1 MITPIKLFLAFKNKK
16 RLTTLSL
23 KSVIILGIAVG
34 ILVPALVVGPL
45 LARDSYQR
53 EMDARIDAL
62 LQQYGNMLEQTMV
75 IQLWQFDVVTA
86 QTFVNAV
93 MLNTSVVSVVVEYT
107 TGRPFVRAEN
117 SRRRTG
123 TIVRDVRIL
132 KAEGNPIGRVKIEM
146 SRAQI
151 EREFQTNLIKVGA
164 GLLMQLLVSCLL
176 LFLLFERL
184 FMRPLRQLGK
194 DTLRLAKSELV
205 DPVLPMRQDEIGRL
219 AIGLDQMREKLGE
232 QIIQIRDFNASL
244 EQRVDDRTHALN
256 VANHEL
262 QSALATLKTVQEEIQ
277 RSDRLAALGALV
289 AGVAH
294 ELNTPIG
301 NSVTVASTMLDLSVS
316 FMNTIDAGMTRSKLA
331 AYTQQTKQASE
342 MLVRNLNRAAE
353 LIGSFKQVAVDRTSV
368 RKRIFILDE
377 VVGETVL
384 LMYNSMKRTQ
394 HVITTD
400 IAANLK
406 MNSYPGPL
414 GQILSNLCNN
424 ALLHGFENTPQGT
437 IHISASLLPEKQV
450 EMVVSDNGGG
460 IPEANI
466 SRIFDPFFTTKLGH
480 GGSGL
485 GLSIVYNL
493 VTVVLGGSISVES
506 TLNNGAR
513 FVILLPVSA
522 PDEAQAQA
530 GERRHGERRQ
540 GDGRI
545 EL

>member
-1 MITPIKLFLAFKNKK
+1 MG
-16 RLTTLSL
+16 
-23 KSVIILGIAVG
+23 IIIG

-45 LARDSYQR
+45 LARDGYQR

-75 IQLWQFDVVTA
+75 IQLWQFDAVTA

-93 MLNTSVVSVVVEYT
+93 MLNTSVVSVVVENT
-107 TGRPFVRAEN
+107 RGQPFVRAEN
-117 SRRRTG
+117 PQRRAG
-123 TIVRDVRIL
+123 TIVQDVRIL
-132 KAEGNPIGRVKIEM
+132 KAEGKPIGRVKIEM
-146 SRAQI
+146 SRAVV

-219 AIGLDQMREKLGE
+219 ALGLDQMREKLGE
-232 QIIQIRDFNASL
+232 QIIQIRDFNVSL

-256 VANHEL
+256 LANHEL
-262 QSALATLKTVQEEIQ
+262 QSALTTLQTVQEEIQ

-301 NSVTVASTMLDLSVS
+301 NSVMVASTMLDLSVD
-316 FMNTIDAGMTRSKLA
+316 FTDTIEAGMTRSKLTA
-331 AYTQQTKQASE
+331 FTEQTKQASE
-342 MLVRNLNRAAE
+342 MLVRNLNKAAE

-368 RKRIFILDE
+368 RRRVFVLDE

-384 LMYNSMKRTQ
+384 LIDNSLKRTG

-424 ALLHGFENTPQGT
+424 ALLHGFEKTQQGT
-437 IHISASLLPEKQV
+437 IHISANLLLEKQV

-460 IPEANI
+460 ISEANI
-466 SRIFDPFFTTKLGH
+466 SRIFDPFFTTKLGY

-493 VTVVLGGSISVES
+493 VTVVLGGTISVES
-506 TLNNGAR
+506 TLNNGTR

-522 PDEAQAQA
+522 PDEVQAPE
-530 GERRHGERRQ
+530 GERRHADRRQ
-540 GDGRI
+540 SGGRVGF
-545 EL
+545 